1 MTDRSANSAD
11 VSQKPD
17 ATAMNLFYGNGV
29 FLGHDCTHVDARKRT
44 MALESAGV
52 KLKGFFFRREKNN
65 ADYQPEWD
73 NVELGVTV
81 DNNYA
86 KRVPALLKGLKILVN
101 HKKDLRAAKFIMARN
116 FDMMFIGMLA
126 KVLTGSKAKLVYDI
140 PDIQEFFF
148 GTGLKGKVF
157 RGLEK
162 VILNQISL
170 LVVTSPGFVTG
181 YFEKYQNY
189 KGKHFVWENKLLSE
203 QMGNMPSPE
212 QMNVHR
218 AKVGDDNTPW
228 TVCWHGTLRCPK
240 SMGIL
245 AETAK
250 RLGNKVKFYLRGK
263 QTIYPELFEKTFA
276 GIENVEF
283 GGEYRTP
290 DHLEEIYG
298 PAHFNW
304 CPDYFDP
311 DGNSPLLLPNRLYQG
326 GALGVVPLTIEGQ
339 ESANYVRN
347 HNLGHVLPE
356 ASADALV
363 AFLEGAS
370 WDDYLAARARNYA
383 ARDSLFLEDAN
394 DLKKLLDA
402 IDAS

>member
-1 MTDRSANSAD
+1 MTNHADKELTVETQANDTNSAYFFG
-11 VSQKPD
+11 K
-17 ATAMNLFYGNGV
+17 GV

-52 KLKGFFFRREKNN
+52 ELKGFFFRREKNN

-86 KRVPALLKGLKILVN
+86 KRVPALLKGLKILVD
-101 HKKDLRAAKFIMARN
+101 HKKDLQDAKFLMARN

-126 KVLTGSKAKLVYDI
+126 KVLTGSKAKLIYDV
-140 PDIQEFFF
+140 PDVQEFFF

-157 RGLEK
+157 RALEK
-162 VILNQISL
+162 IILKNASL
-170 LVVTSPGFVTG
+170 LVVTSPGFVRG
-181 YFEKYQNY
+181 YFEKMQNF
-189 KGKHFVWENKLLSE
+189 KGRHFVWENKLLSE
-203 QMGNMPSPE
+203 QMGDMPTSE
-212 QMNVHR
+212 QMDVHR
-218 AKVGDDNTPW
+218 ANVKESNAPW

-240 SMGIL
+240 SMEIL

-250 RLGNKVKFYLRGK
+250 RMGPRVKFYLRGK

-304 CPDYFDP
+304 CADYFDP
-311 DGNSPLLLPNRLYQG
+311 EGNSPLLLPNRVYQG
-326 GALGVVPLTIEGQ
+326 GALGVVPLTISGQ
-339 ESANYVRN
+339 ESANYVET

-363 AFLEGAS
+363 EFLENAS
-370 WDDYLAARARNYA
+370 WEDYLKARTRNYEARNT
-383 ARDSLFLEDAN
+383 LFLEDAS
-394 DLKKLLDA
+394 DLRLLLDA
-402 IDAS
+402 IEAS

>member
-1 MTDRSANSAD
+1 MTKETIKQNEALRNESPSMTEYPFG
-11 VSQKPD
+11 K
-17 ATAMNLFYGNGV
+17 GV

-52 KLKGFFFRREKNN
+52 QLKGFFFRREKNN

-73 NVELGVTV
+73 NVELGVTA
-81 DNNYA
+81 DNNYL
-86 KRVPALLKGLKILVN
+86 KRVPALLKGLKILVD

-126 KVLTGSKAKLVYDI
+126 KVLTGSKAKLVYDV
-140 PDIQEFFF
+140 PDVQEFFF
-148 GTGLKGKVF
+148 GSGAKGKVF
-157 RGLEK
+157 RFLEK
-162 VILNQISL
+162 IILSQISL
-170 LVVTSPGFVTG
+170 LVVTSPGFVRG
-181 YFEKYQNY
+181 YFEKFQNF

-203 QMGNMPSPE
+203 QMGEMPRSDK
-212 QMNVHR
+212 MDRHR
-218 AKVGDDNTPW
+218 ANTSTTQSPW
-228 TVCWHGTLRCPK
+228 VVCWHGTLRCPK

-250 RLGNKVKFYLRGK
+250 RMGSKVRFYLRGK

-276 GIENVEF
+276 GIENVDF

-290 DHLEEIYG
+290 DDLEEIYG

-304 CPDYFDP
+304 CADYFDP
-311 DGNSPLLLPNRLYQG
+311 EGNSPLLLPNRVYQG

-339 ESANYVRN
+339 ESANYVGE
-347 HNLGHVLPE
+347 HKLGHVLPE

-363 AFLEGAS
+363 EFLEAAN
-370 WDDYLAARARNYA
+370 WDEYLKARQRNYD
-383 ARDSLFLEDAN
+383 ARDTLFLEDAN
-394 DLKKLLDA
+394 DLKKLLEA
-402 IDAS
+402 IEAS

>member
-1 MTDRSANSAD
+1 MIDHSAD
-11 VSQKPD
+11 
-17 ATAMNLFYGNGV
+17 ATHTPESHNLDVFYGKGI

-52 KLKGFFFRREKNN
+52 QLKGFFFRREKNN

-73 NVELGVTV
+73 NVELGITV

-101 HKKDLRAAKFIMARN
+101 HKKDLREAKFLMARN

-148 GTGLKGKVF
+148 GKGIKGKVF

-162 VILNQISL
+162 IILSQISL

-189 KGKHFVWENKLLSE
+189 KGRHFVWENKLLSE
-203 QMGNMPSPE
+203 QMGEMPSP
-212 QMNVHR
+212 QAMNVHR
-218 AKVGDDNTPW
+218 QKVGDDDTLW

-240 SMGIL
+240 SMAIL
-245 AETAK
+245 ADTAK
-250 RLGNKVKFYLRGK
+250 RLGSKVKFYLRGK

-326 GALGVVPLTIEGQ
+326 GALGVVPIAIEGQ
-339 ESANYVRN
+339 ESANYVKN
-347 HNLGHVLPE
+347 HNLGYVLPE
-356 ASADALV
+356 ASADALI
-363 AFLEGAS
+363 AFLETAT
-370 WDDYLAARARNYA
+370 WDDYLLARARNYE
-383 ARDSLFLEDAN
+383 ARETLFLEDAT
-394 DLKKLLDA
+394 DLKLLLDA
-402 IDAS
+402 IDES